1 MRSVLDHCLVITR
14 NAWKHEVEVGF
25 ACQTAV
31 PAIRG
36 GPGQISQV
44 FVNLITNACHAARLS
59 SRGTGV
65 VRIALDL
72 EGDFVVVHFD
82 DNGPGVP
89 GDLRARIFEPF
100 FTTKEVGKGTGQ
112 GLGISRR
119 IVERYGGRI
128 LLGESPLGGARF
140 TVMLPVPVPP
150 SAKT

>member
-1 MRSVLDHCLVITR
+1 MVDAGQLENAILNLCINARDAMPQGGRLTIETANARLDQAYAAR
-14 NAWKHEVEVGF
+14 QAEVE
-25 ACQTAV
+25 
-31 PAIRG
+31 
-36 GPGQISQV
+36 PGQYVMVAVSD
-44 FVNLITNACHAARLS
+44 T
-59 SRGTGV
+59 GTGMD
-65 VRIALDL
+65 RATL
-72 EGDFVVVHFD
+72 ERV
-82 DNGPGVP
+82 
-89 GDLRARIFEPF
+89 FEPF